1 MAIHPRPAR
10 TGVTVSVLLALL
22 LGGATPRA
30 HAAAPDEVA
39 FALLQSLNSELLR
52 NASATATLQHW
63 CAEHRIA
70 AAARITAVAL
80 PTAPVPPEPAQ
91 RALLQVGADEPVR
104 FRHVQLRCGPVV
116 LADAE
121 NWYVPARLSE
131 AMNRALDATDTPFGV
146 VVHGLDFHR
155 RRLEARLLWS
165 PPQPMP
171 EAVLLHRAL
180 LVRADGLP
188 FSLVAETYLR
198 STVAA
203 AAVP

>member
-1 MAIHPRPAR
+1 MPIYPRRVR
-10 TGVTVSVLLALL
+10 TGVTLSVLLASL
-22 LGGATPRA
+22 LGGAPPGA
-30 HAAAPDEVA
+30 DAAVPDDEA
-39 FALLQSLNSELLR
+39 FALLQALNAELLR
-52 NASATATLQHW
+52 NDSATATLQHW
-63 CAEHRIA
+63 CAEHHIA
-70 AAARITAVAL
+70 AAARISAIAL
-80 PTAPVPPEPAQ
+80 PTAPVPPTPAQ
-91 RALLQVGADEPVR
+91 RALLQVGDDEPIR

-146 VVHGLDFHR
+146 VVHDLDFHR

-180 LVRADGLP
+180 LVRADGQP
-188 FSLVAETYLR
+188 FSLVQETYLR
-198 STVAA
+198 DALVA
-203 AAVP
+203 PGKP